1 MFLTLLSVRKLC
13 KLFTI
18 FAASASLSLLL
29 AWKNVRLCSE
39 PLRQLLREVTPRPSS
54 CLGVIEG
61 GNSPRPS
68 SCLGVIEGG
77 NSSVRFMRPSSCLGV
92 DCAILVESV
101 SGTAWCISPRDGPLL
116 RTFIPSRHKL
126 VIETGHSMHL
136 RSSFLMN

>member
-13 KLFTI
+13 KPFTT

-29 AWKNVRLCSE
+29 AWKSVRLCSE

-61 GNSPRPS
+61 GNSQCPSSCLGVIEGGNSPRPS

-77 NSSVRFMRPSSCLGV
+77 NSSVKFMRPSSCLGV

-101 SGTAWCISPRDGPLL
+101 SGTA
-116 RTFIPSRHKL
+116 
-126 VIETGHSMHL
+126 
-136 RSSFLMN
+136 